1 MSAISRLIAFTCSL
15 GLLAQSGA
23 GPAGSLAYRH
33 AGEIWVQHLPD
44 GVRMQ
49 VSRGGGEHPQWS
61 ASGRWLSFRQ
71 NRKFIVVPIVENR
84 HDAVTL
90 DAAGVWSPVKD
101 ELAFA
106 DATGLSILSLEGS
119 LQSKRIVMG
128 SVGDIAWSPDGT
140 RLAFLINGRLWG

>member
-61 ASGRWLSFRQ
+61 ASGRWLSFRPPH
-71 NRKFIVVPIVENR
+71 R
-84 HDAVTL
+84 AST
-90 DAAGVWSPVKD
+90 
-101 ELAFA
+101 
-106 DATGLSILSLEGS
+106 
-119 LQSKRIVMG
+119 RIRRQTQ
-128 SVGDIAWSPDGT
+128 ITAPH
-140 RLAFLINGRLWG
+140 